1 MEPGKRVKFGIDLE
15 FEQLGG
21 GADSEVLVTCPQ
33 LNVQT
38 VGGSFREAARRMG
51 EALAFFFENTE
62 QRGEL
67 EEALEALR
75 GDRPLSAPEG
85 LL

>member
-1 MEPGKRVKFGIDLE
+1 MEPQRHVKFSVELE

-21 GADSEVLVTCPQ
+21 ATGSEVLITCPQ

-38 VGGSFREAARRMG
+38 CGDSFRQAAWRMG
-51 EALAFFFENTE
+51 EALAFFFDNTE

-67 EEALEALR
+67 EEALEALS
-75 GDRPLSAPEG
+75 GSKPPSAPEG